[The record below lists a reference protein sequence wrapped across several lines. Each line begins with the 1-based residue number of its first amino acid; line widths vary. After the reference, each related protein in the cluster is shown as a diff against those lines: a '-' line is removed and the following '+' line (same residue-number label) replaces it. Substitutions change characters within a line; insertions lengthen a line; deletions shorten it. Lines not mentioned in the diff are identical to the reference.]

1 MALCYRR
8 RPETSQELE
17 KQKNKITKKKKMK
30 VVQRLCCATVWRGI
44 SARLGL
50 VREGSRGSSAIKR
63 RETTNQDKVCAMQ
76 RRHNQWQVFVPY
88 PNTFTLFWP
97 FPRSASLISAPTKTR
112 RKSGRRHTG
121 KRDVINRSRS
131 NRLSSE
137 RRLRTM
143 LGTEYVGQQGE
154 ITGDFLPQLHPS
166 KIIQCI
172 VFTV

>member
-1 MALCYRR
+1 MSGSVLSPPSRNQ
-8 RPETSQELE
+8 PGKTK
-17 KQKNKITKKKKMK
+17 KQNYQKKKMK

-50 VREGSRGSSAIKR
+50 KREGSRGSSAIKR

-97 FPRSASLISAPTKTR
+97 LPRSASLISAPTQTR

-121 KRDVINRSRS
+121 KRDVIDRSRS

-154 ITGDFLPQLHPS
+154 ITSDFLPQLHPS